1 MTGGIIDPN
10 ARPDG
15 TVTSF
20 VGVGSNVGDRAAH
33 VAFAFDALDRAAG
46 IRLVRR
52 STIHETAPVG
62 PPGQGPYLNAVV
74 ELAVGLSPMELLA
87 TLLDIERVRGR
98 DRATE
103 IRFGPRTLD
112 LDILTWGAAEPGGAR
127 IDSPGLV
134 VPHPRMHD
142 RVFVLA
148 PLAELDPAL
157 ASRAASTH
165 VHLGH

>member
-1 MTGGIIDPN
+1 MTSGTVDPN
-10 ARPDG
+10 ERPAG
-15 TVTSF
+15 TVTAF
-20 VGVGSNVGDRAAH
+20 IGVGSNVGDRAAH

-74 ELAVGLSPMELLA
+74 ELAVSLAPVELLRV
-87 TLLDIERVRGR
+87 LLDIERRCGR

-112 LDILTWGAAEPGGAR
+112 LDILTWGAAAPGGAR

-142 RVFVLA
+142 RQFVLV
-148 PLAELDPAL
+148 PLAELDPDL
-157 ASRAASTH
+157 ARRAASAA
-165 VHLGH
+165 VHLGE

>member
-1 MTGGIIDPN
+1 MTSGTVDPN
-10 ARPDG
+10 ERPTG
-15 TVTSF
+15 TVTAF
-20 VGVGSNVGDRAAH
+20 IGVGSNVGDRAAH

-74 ELAVGLSPMELLA
+74 ELAVSLAPVELLRV
-87 TLLDIERVRGR
+87 LLDIERRCGR

-112 LDILTWGAAEPGGAR
+112 LDILTWGAAAPGGAR

-142 RVFVLA
+142 RQFVLV
-148 PLAELDPAL
+148 PLAELDPEIAR
-157 ASRAASTH
+157 RAASAA
-165 VHLGH
+165 VHFGE

>member
-1 MTGGIIDPN
+1 MTSGTVDPN
-10 ARPDG
+10 ERPAG
-15 TVTSF
+15 TVTAF
-20 VGVGSNVGDRAAH
+20 IGVGSNVGDRAAH
-33 VAFAFDALDRAAG
+33 VSFAFDALDRAAG

-52 STIHETAPVG
+52 SAIHETAPVG

-148 PLAELDPAL
+148 PLSELDPAI
-157 ASRAASTH
+157 ASRAAAAH

>member
-1 MTGGIIDPN
+1 MTSGTVDPN
-10 ARPDG
+10 ERPAG
-15 TVTSF
+15 TVTAF
-20 VGVGSNVGDRAAH
+20 IGVGSNVGDRAAH
-33 VAFAFDALDRAAG
+33 VSFAFDALDRSAG

-52 STIHETAPVG
+52 SAIHETAPVG

-74 ELAVGLSPMELLA
+74 ELAVSLAPVELLRV
-87 TLLDIERVRGR
+87 LLDIERRCGR

-112 LDILTWGAAEPGGAR
+112 LDILTWGAAAPGGAR

-142 RVFVLA
+142 RPFVLV
-148 PLAELDPAL
+148 PLAELDPEL
-157 ASRAASTH
+157 ARRAASAA
-165 VHLGH
+165 VHFGE

>member
-1 MTGGIIDPN
+1 MTSGTIDPDE
-10 ARPDG
+10 RPVG
-15 TVTSF
+15 TVTAF
-20 VGVGSNVGDRAAH
+20 IGVGSNVGDRAAH

-46 IRLVRR
+46 IRSVRR

-74 ELAVGLSPMELLA
+74 ELAVSLAPVELLRV
-87 TLLDIERVRGR
+87 LLDIERRCGR

-142 RVFVLA
+142 RQFVLV
-148 PLAELDPAL
+148 PLAELHPEL
-157 ASRAASTH
+157 ARRAASGA
-165 VHLGH
+165 VHFGE